1 MPAAGCLGNAHRVRS
16 LGISLYFTGGFAP
29 GPPPAFKKAGEN
41 QLKNFSGF
49 PADYAGA
56 PLIGSGALGLREPS
70 LGGRFLALVGNPA
83 EGGGAERRQWRKKR
97 GGSPVSKGV
106 EGSRLGGN
114 AQRPL
119 RTAGAER
126 RQWRKKR
133 GGSPVSKGVE
143 GSRLGGDAQ
152 RPLGTAGAERRQ
164 WRKKRGGSPVSK
176 GVEGSRFSGDAQR
189 PLRTARGA
197 APPTG
202 SRGRAPGGAWG
213 SPPRN
218 TLRYKLRYRSMYWRA
233 LLSQVKWARIPR
245 VMRLRQEAG

>member
-1 MPAAGCLGNAHRVRS
+1 MPAAGRLGKAHCVRS

-56 PLIGSGALGLREPS
+56 PLIGSGALGLWETF
-70 LGGRFLALVGNPA
+70 LWVFLALVENPA
-83 EGGGAERRQWRKKR
+83 DGGGAERRQWRKKR

-106 EGSRLGGN
+106 EGSRLGGD

-152 RPLGTAGAERRQ
+152 RPL
-164 WRKKRGGSPVSK
+164 
-176 GVEGSRFSGDAQR
+176 
-189 PLRTARGA
+189 RTAA
-197 APPTG
+197 A
-202 SRGRAPGGAWG
+202 GREAP
-213 SPPRN
+213 
-218 TLRYKLRYRSMYWRA
+218 
-233 LLSQVKWARIPR
+233 
-245 VMRLRQEAG
+245 

>member
-106 EGSRLGGN
+106 EGSRLGG
-114 AQRPL
+114 
-119 RTAGAER
+119 
-126 RQWRKKR
+126 
-133 GGSPVSKGVE
+133 
-143 GSRLGGDAQ
+143 DAQ

-164 WRKKRGGSPVSK
+164 WRKKRGESPVSK
-176 GVEGSRFSGDAQR
+176 GVEGSRLGGDAQR

-197 APPTG
+197 
-202 SRGRAPGGAWG
+202 G
-213 SPPRN
+213 SPPSDRPPGGSGP
-218 TLRYKLRYRSMYWRA
+218 TKGMLRAGGRRCGYPPRRGRPADPLLPAYR
-233 LLSQVKWARIPR
+233 LPG
-245 VMRLRQEAG
+245 AG